1 MMNDIQIT
9 VEREVDG
16 EDYIYTVQASRMGRS
31 FFATGY
37 TKQTAIARAIEKV
50 EKFFGVN

>member
-9 VEREVDG
+9 VEREAD
-16 EDYIYTVQASRMGRS
+16 DDCYIYTVQATKMGRS

-37 TKQTAIARAIEKV
+37 TEQTATARAIEKLK
-50 EKFFGVN
+50 KFFCLN